1 MSSQEPLPED
11 YKPKVASIVAAADKA
26 EMTVKS
32 VRRRLESDLG
42 LAKGA
47 CDVYKDAIKAHVT
60 ALLDETT
67 PAADEATPAADE
79 SPEAGPEAA
88 PEDRRLAA
96 LKKLGTAVR
105 FGPSL
110 VRGLKDLTNDE
121 RVREMKKRFEA
132 KGIEFHG
139 AAPTAEEIKSH
150 RARKQME
157 IDADGMDESNIISG
171 KRRRIAAAPR
181 AVAKALAPQDE
192 DDEEEFV

>member
-1 MSSQEPLPED
+1 M
-11 YKPKVASIVAAADKA
+11 
-26 EMTVKS
+26 
-32 VRRRLESDLG
+32 
-42 LAKGA
+42 
-47 CDVYKDAIKAHVT
+47 
-60 ALLDETT
+60 
-67 PAADEATPAADE
+67 
-79 SPEAGPEAA
+79 
-88 PEDRRLAA
+88 
-96 LKKLGTAVR
+96 
-105 FGPSL
+105 
-110 VRGLKDLTNDE
+110 TNDE

-171 KRRRIAAAPR
+171 KRRRTAAAPR